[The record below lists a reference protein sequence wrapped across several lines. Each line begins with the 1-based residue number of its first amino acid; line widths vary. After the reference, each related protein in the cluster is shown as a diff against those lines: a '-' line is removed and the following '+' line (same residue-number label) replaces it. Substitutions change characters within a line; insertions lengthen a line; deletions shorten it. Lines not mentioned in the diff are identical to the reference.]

1 MELNE
6 FITKVLVEI
15 TTGVK
20 NANSTIGEG
29 TFEMEAFGREK
40 ETGFISFDL
49 AVKTSENKGKGANGG
64 IQVLNIGIGGKIS
77 KDSSQETANRI
88 KFYVMPGRNIK

>member
-6 FITKVLVEI
+6 FITNVLVEI
-15 TTGVK
+15 TTGIK
-20 NANSTIGEG
+20 NANSKIGEG
-29 TFEMEAFGREK
+29 TFEMEAFRRER

-64 IQVLNIGIGGKIS
+64 IQVLNIGIGGKVN
-77 KDSSQETANRI
+77 KDTSHETANRI
-88 KFYVMPGRNIK
+88 KFYVMPGKNIR